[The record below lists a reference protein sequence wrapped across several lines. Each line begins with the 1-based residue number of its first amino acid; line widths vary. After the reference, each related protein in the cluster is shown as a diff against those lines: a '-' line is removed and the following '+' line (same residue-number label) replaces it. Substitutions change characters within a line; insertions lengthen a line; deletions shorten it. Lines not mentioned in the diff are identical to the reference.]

1 MQVETYSINNF
12 LCLVIFIFFV
22 FIKSKISSFEV
33 AIELVNINILKDINH
48 KNKTLLLRIMDN
60 PNKILSSISFI
71 NTMINFIMSSIFTIK
86 IISSINDKISC
97 IIAFIIVF
105 IISILI
111 LQLFGE
117 FIPKR
122 LAERNS
128 EKTALRICKYI
139 YIEYLL
145 LYPFVYLIDIITA
158 GFLKI
163 FSDNNEEYIEMVTKE
178 EIQSIVETSEEH
190 GVINESEKE
199 MINGV
204 FSFDDKK
211 VEKVMKARTEVF
223 CINIEDPLEEYID
236 EMLNNRYTRI
246 PVYDGEIDNIIGI
259 LYIKDFF
266 IEARKNGFNNVDIRK
281 ILREAYFIPEVNTV
295 KEVFEELQKSKKQ
308 IAILI
313 DEYGGFSG
321 IVTIEDLIEEIMGEI
336 EDEYDYHETGI
347 KEIDKNT
354 YLVEGVSLL
363 EDINDKLNVEIKSE
377 DLDTLSG
384 YLINLIGGI
393 PKQNERIIEND
404 NITFIIDEVNEKR
417 IEKVII
423 KLK

>member
-1 MQVETYSINNF
+1 MKVETYSINNF

-71 NTMINFIMSSIFTIK
+71 NTMINFIMSSILNIK

-105 IISILI
+105 TISILI

>member
-71 NTMINFIMSSIFTIK
+71 NTMINFIMSSILTIK

-105 IISILI
+105 TISILI

-266 IEARKNGFNNVDIRK
+266 IEAKKNGFNNVDIRK

>member
-1 MQVETYSINNF
+1 MKVETYSINNF

-71 NTMINFIMSSIFTIK
+71 NTMINFIMSSILTIK

-105 IISILI
+105 TISILI

-266 IEARKNGFNNVDIRK
+266 IEAKKNGFNNVDIRK

>member
-1 MQVETYSINNF
+1 MKVETYSINNF

-71 NTMINFIMSSIFTIK
+71 NTMINFIMSSILTIK

-266 IEARKNGFNNVDIRK
+266 IEAKKNGFNNVDIRK

>member
-1 MQVETYSINNF
+1 MKVETYSINNF

-60 PNKILSSISFI
+60 PNKILSSTSFI
-71 NTMINFIMSSIFTIK
+71 NTMINFIISSILTIK
-86 IISSINDKISC
+86 IISFINDKISC

-105 IISILI
+105 TISILI